1 MKVFV
6 ETDIATMRDKDEF
19 WGGAEDFA
27 ANLTDAECDALTSTL
42 EELYP
47 DGIDRT
53 QLNDILRFDRE
64 WVNEVIGRE
73 DGDGDED

>member
-1 MKVFV
+1 MKVSV

-27 ANLTDAECDALTSTL
+27 ADFTDAECDALTSTL
-42 EELYP
+42 EDLYP

-64 WVNEVIGRE
+64 WVTDVIGRNS
-73 DGDGDED
+73 GD